1 MLAFLERGGIIE
13 RKVPGCESS
22 ATGSHF
28 GLLDTGEEQRTFL
41 FVGRHR
47 RWYAIAG
54 EEK

>member
-13 RKVPGCESS
+13 RRVPGSESS
-22 ATGSHF
+22 ATGSHL